1 MAVRPVIVGVCGGVA
16 AGKNLF
22 TRSLLSRLRSRG
34 RSVEEVDMITAN
46 TIKDNQ
52 MDCYVMRGMT
62 LFTDQ
67 PRNFF
72 DLKIFLDV
80 DADIRL
86 TRILST
92 ATTFDEMR
100 RILTRYQSLTR
111 PYHIQAVLKQR
122 PLADI
127 CFNGS
132 FQEKDV
138 DSTSLRILQLMKNG
152 KNKIEEEPDDD
163 DYTRSL

>member
-1 MAVRPVIVGVCGGVA
+1 MSLRPVVVGVCGGVA
-16 AGKNLF
+16 AGKRLF

-34 RSVEEVDMITAN
+34 CTVEEVEMVTAN
-46 TIKDNQ
+46 MFKENR
-52 MDCYVMRGMT
+52 MDCLLLRGMT

-67 PRNFF
+67 PRNYF

-86 TRILST
+86 CRILSST
-92 ATTFDEMR
+92 TTFDDMR
-100 RILTRYQSLTR
+100 RQLTRYQSLTR
-111 PYHIQAVLKQR
+111 PYHVQSVLKQR
-122 PLADI
+122 TLADL

-138 DSTSLRILQLMKNG
+138 DSASRRILQLMKDG
-152 KNKIEEEPDDD
+152 KERPEEEPDDD

>member
-1 MAVRPVIVGVCGGVA
+1 
-16 AGKNLF
+16 
-22 TRSLLSRLRSRG
+22 
-34 RSVEEVDMITAN
+34 
-46 TIKDNQ
+46 